1 MPTSRID
8 KEVQRISMMGR
19 KGLVRMLRKL
29 HCDFELDFTDEFLR
43 GVSLE
48 RLRHIAV
55 AAALHTHGE
64 TPADARLTNP

>member
-8 KEVQRISMMGR
+8 KEVQRISTMRR
-19 KGLVRMLRKL
+19 KGLVRMLRKVQ
-29 HCDFELDFTDEFLR
+29 CDFELDFTDDFLR

-55 AAALHTHGE
+55 AAALHAHGE
-64 TPADARLTNP
+64 TPVNARPAEP